1 MVHEFGHSLLYPKNH
16 PNPNISRSEIAFA
29 TVVLDDNLSYVDG
42 GLNPGGFCKETKFEI
57 GPIDI
62 MAKKFAEYCSF
73 RFQNNTQNGR
83 ELNSFF
89 QNSSISKFNKDFCL
103 PRPKYN
109 SPFIQDTLLNFTTL
123 LTCLTAVNLILSIP
137 FSKSNSSQDENKKN
151 STRKNLLLAFAVV
164 NSFATQNNY
173 ASVAIASLIITE
185 NFGSYLYKKSGL
197 KDKEIS
203 ADRWQE
209 YYCLRSIAQ
218 PINQIIEK
226 PLKLS
231 KMK

>member
-1 MVHEFGHSLLYPKNH
+1 L
-16 PNPNISRSEIAFA
+16 PNC
-29 TVVLDDNLSYVDG
+29 
-42 GLNPGGFCKETKFEI
+42 CK
-57 GPIDI
+57 
-62 MAKKFAEYCSF
+62 
-73 RFQNNTQNGR
+73 
-83 ELNSFF
+83 
-89 QNSSISKFNKDFCL
+89 
-103 PRPKYN
+103 
-109 SPFIQDTLLNFTTL
+109 
-123 LTCLTAVNLILSIP
+123 LILSIP